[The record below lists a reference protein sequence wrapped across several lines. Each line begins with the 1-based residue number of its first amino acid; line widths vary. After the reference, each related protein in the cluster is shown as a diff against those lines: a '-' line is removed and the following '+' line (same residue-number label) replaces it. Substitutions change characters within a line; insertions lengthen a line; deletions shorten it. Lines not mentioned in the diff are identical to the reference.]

1 MGDGSE
7 STIICVD
14 NSDYNINEDL
24 YPDRLVSLK
33 ECLNI
38 ICENK
43 ILSLDHRVGV
53 LLMAGERCRTLVAL
67 TNSLGKLLN
76 SIHDIPVN
84 GTCDIVKSLS
94 IAQLA
99 LKHRFNRGTNQKIVL
114 LLGSPCTENE
124 QNLMNIAKQLKKN
137 NIGIEIVNFGST
149 EINREILTKLYEN
162 VNNNQNSKYIEV
174 PPDATNISES
184 ILSVFSNHAYCS
196 YGDVNANSD
205 IFNTV
210 QNALREDDI
219 GNAVGGMN
227 NAVGVNRNATNA
239 ASRLNDM
246 PTIEDVQNMVDIDN
260 DLREAL
266 LLSLREYNERQQ
278 ILTES
283 SHVPESAPAAT
294 SEENGARENQTTD
307 NTNVPPNTNT
317 SETQN
322 ETIEENKETNEQSD
336 IGSKEEKQIE
346 NTEENK
352 QTEQNEQTEQN
363 DKNEKNDQT
372 EKNEK
377 NEKNEQ
383 NESIGE
389 E

>member
-1 MGDGSE
+1 MSDGSE

-43 ILSLDHRVGV
+43 ILSLDHHVGV
-53 LLMAGERCRTLVAL
+53 LLMAGERCRILVAL

-99 LKHRFNRGTNQKIVL
+99 LKHRYNRSTNQKIVL
-114 LLGSPCTENE
+114 LLGSPCTANE
-124 QNLMNIAKQLKKN
+124 HNLINMAKQLKKN
-137 NIGIEIVNFGST
+137 NIGIEIVNYGST
-149 EINREILTKLYEN
+149 EANRDILTKLYEN
-162 VNNNQNSKYIEV
+162 VNNNENSKYIEV
-174 PPDATNISES
+174 PQSATNISS
-184 ILSVFSNHAYCS
+184 FILSVFSTHTYCTF
-196 YGDVNANSD
+196 DDMNENSD

-210 QNALREDDI
+210 QDTLREDTV
-219 GNAVGGMN
+219 GNAVGGTDN
-227 NAVGVNRNATNA
+227 VASVNRNAINA
-239 ASRLNDM
+239 GSRHNDM
-246 PTIEDVQNMVDIDN
+246 PTIEDVENMVDIDN

-278 ILTES
+278 ALTES
-283 SHVPESAPAAT
+283 TSAPDAAPAAP

-307 NTNVPPNTNT
+307 NGNVPLNTNA

-322 ETIEENKETNEQSD
+322 ETTEGDKKTNEQSD
-336 IGSKEEKQIE
+336 TVSKEEKQNE
-346 NTEENK
+346 NAEEDK
-352 QTEQNEQTEQN
+352 Q
-363 DKNEKNDQT
+363 
-372 EKNEK
+372 NEK
-377 NEKNEQ
+377 NEKNE
-383 NESIGE
+383 SIGKE
-389 E
+389 